1 VNDEQDRTQSAMESA
16 SQVGNVISKVGE
28 IVIILNDKR
37 VTLEEKM
44 IRMYLHDVAVTGA
57 MIAGSLHAL
66 TRGGAYPDKQDLTN
80 LESVLLELIG
90 SLDELLKMA
99 RYDLNF
105 LEQYFEHGYYQKLR
119 YELCFVE
126 RLQSIQAKLSE
137 RLATLQTG

>member
-1 VNDEQDRTQSAMESA
+1 VNDQPDETQSAMERA
-16 SQVGNVISKVGE
+16 SQLAEVISKVGE
-28 IVIILNDKR
+28 AVLILNDKR

-44 IRMYLHDVAVTGA
+44 IRMHLHD
-57 MIAGSLHAL
+57 IASAAATIVGSLHVL

-80 LESVLLELIG
+80 LESVSAEVIG

-119 YELCFVE
+119 YEKCFVE
-126 RLQSIQAKLSE
+126 RLQLIQAKLSE
-137 RLATLQTG
+137 RLATVKTS